1 KSVLL
6 TCFAK
11 TVCRP
16 LPTSNITGAALFRA
30 IDKWKPC
37 LLVDEVDSFMGDAE
51 DLRGIINSGFER
63 PNAYV
68 VRCVGDDHEPTMFNS
83 FAPKVLCGIG
93 SLPGTVMDRSIPLRM
108 RRKKVSERVERLR
121 HSSKEEWQSLR
132 ERLARWSLDNAS
144 AVHGCRPG
152 YIPGLNDRAQD

>member
-1 KSVLL
+1 
-6 TCFAK
+6 
-11 TVCRP
+11 
-16 LPTSNITGAALFRA
+16 
-30 IDKWKPC
+30 
-37 LLVDEVDSFMGDAE
+37 
-51 DLRGIINSGFER
+51 
-63 PNAYV
+63 
-68 VRCVGDDHEPTMFNS
+68 
-83 FAPKVLCGIG
+83 PKVLCGIG

-152 YIPGLNDRAQD
+152 DIPGLNDRAQDAWEPLQQVATVAGGDWPSKAR